1 MFTES
6 ERIAYDQL
14 ADECPQSFTFEPPP
28 ERSGPHLSPCRW
40 CGKHVNAHDPVTL
53 ECPKR

>member
-6 ERIAYDQL
+6 ERIAYEQL
-14 ADECPQSFTFEPPP
+14 ADECPQSFTFEPLP
-28 ERSGPHLSPCRW
+28 ERAGPHLFPCRW
-40 CGKHVNAHDPVTL
+40 CGQHVNAHDPVTL